1 MFLYVSGS
9 LSVSSDIFMRVIF
22 LCLFGL
28 LVEFWVYEPETLALR
43 VWREVLFEDLR
54 RGTSDYCFPVL
65 MPPVRSSPSSSPF
78 PISFWRVAPKMA

>member
-54 RGTSDYCFPVL
+54 RGAGKCCFSVL
-65 MPPVRSSPSSSPF
+65 MPPVHPSPSSPPF
-78 PISFWRVAPKMA
+78 PSFA